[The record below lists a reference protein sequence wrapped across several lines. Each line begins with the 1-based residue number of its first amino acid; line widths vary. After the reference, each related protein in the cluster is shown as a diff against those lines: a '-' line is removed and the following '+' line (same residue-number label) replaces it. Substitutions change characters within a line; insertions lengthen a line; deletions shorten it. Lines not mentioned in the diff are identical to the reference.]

1 MRLGLPPPDR
11 YTLLDLA
18 TVGISALMGAAL
30 ARTVSAGSPVPAAA
44 VLAACLL
51 LSATLLWRRT
61 HPLAVLWAATATGT
75 AAIVL
80 TLVTGPLFSAD
91 TASALAWFPPTAPF
105 AAYAAALHTPP
116 DRRFWLPFA
125 ALVGVC
131 LLAADPTGISGTGVR
146 TVLFVDLAAAVA
158 LYLSTHRRL
167 VEALRERA
175 RRAENEQHLLARQAR
190 ADERAR
196 LASEMHDIVTHRVSL
211 IVLQAGALRVSAP
224 DESVRTAAEELRATG
239 HRALSELR
247 DLTGVLSQG
256 HDPSNLSDPS
266 DPDGLGDLPA
276 PGLSDPDP
284 HQLVE
289 DTRRTGTTADLHTR
303 GDPALASPLVAA
315 TLHRLVQESLT
326 NVHKHAPGARVRVR
340 VHYAPTAVRVSVTN
354 TAPTRTPDPELVSSG
369 SGRGLAGLR
378 RRVELLGGLLSAD
391 PTPEGGFEVSAQLPA
406 HVPLNTR
413 TPAPPP

>member
-1 MRLGLPPPDR
+1 MRFGLPTLDR
-11 YTLLDLA
+11 HTLMDLA
-18 TVGISALMGAAL
+18 AVGISALMGAAL
-30 ARTVSAGSPVPAAA
+30 ARTVSADSPVPAPA
-44 VLAACLL
+44 VLAVCLL

-61 HPLAVLWAATATGT
+61 HPLAVLWAATATGA
-75 AAIVL
+75 AAIATAL
-80 TLVTGPLFSAD
+80 ATGPLFSAD
-91 TASALAWFPPTAPF
+91 TASTLAWFPPTAPF
-105 AAYAAALHTPP
+105 AAYSAALHTPP

-131 LLAADPTGISGTGVR
+131 LLATDPTSISGTGVR

-167 VEALRERA
+167 VQALRERA
-175 RRAENEQHLLARQAR
+175 QRAENEQHLLAQQAR

-196 LASEMHDIVTHRVSL
+196 LATEMHDIVTHRVSL
-211 IVLQAGALRVSAP
+211 IVLQAGALRVSAH
-224 DESVRTAAEELRATG
+224 DETVRNAAEELRVTG

-256 HDPSNLSDPS
+256 HDPSGMS
-266 DPDGLGDLPA
+266 DLPA

-284 HQLVE
+284 HQLVQ
-289 DTRRTGTTADLHTR
+289 DTRRTGTTVDLHTQ

-326 NVHKHAPGARVRVR
+326 NVHKHAPGARVQVR
-340 VHYAPTAVRVSVTN
+340 THYAPTAVRVSVTN
-354 TAPTRTPDPELVSSG
+354 TAPTRTPDPALVSSG

-378 RRVELLGGLLSAD
+378 RRVELLGGLLSAA
-391 PTPEGGFEVSAQLPA
+391 PTPEGGFDVSARLPA
-406 HVPLNTR
+406 HVPLNAHIHQ
-413 TPAPPP
+413 PSP